1 MKENENGALND
12 AALDGVAGGWSPS
25 VVLGEPEVDD
35 GTLQLDPCN
44 TCGANEWIEYT
55 DRYVCCIC
63 QSICPKPIPPDDMD
77 GHP

>member
-1 MKENENGALND
+1 MKENENEALND
-12 AALDGVAGGWSPS
+12 AVLDGVTGGWSPS
-25 VVLGEPEVDD
+25 VVPGEPEVDD

-55 DRYVCCIC
+55 DRYVCCMC
-63 QSICPKPIPPDDMD
+63 HFTWKKPFTSDNMV